1 MQSQVSKFDYFLAFM
16 SQLLNETFLEMDH
29 LTELEKKS
37 IKLTIFHFFQ
47 ESLDLEETYYR
58 ILDYL
63 ENEKPE
69 LNYLIEKIEIFY
81 NTKID

>member
-1 MQSQVSKFDYFLAFM
+1 MQSQVSKFDYFLAFI
-16 SQLLNETFLEMDH
+16 SQLLDEAFLGMDY
-29 LTELEKKS
+29 LNELEKKA
-37 IKLTIFHFFQ
+37 IKLTIYHFFQ

-69 LNYLIEKIEIFY
+69 LNSLIEKIEIFY